1 MSATV
6 ANDAI
11 VAGECTIAD
20 DVEHTKFVSKCPRL
34 LLVAPHERRMQ
45 VELVFVLLQRCRQT
59 QCQVERHIQTFD
71 KVVATVWIA
80 AEVRLSHT
88 CDDVVDTMIVGI
100 DGSNGEEDEITSRN
114 EGGRIGVTFSFFLF
128 YVQFG
133 ICQAA

>member
-1 MSATV
+1 MSA
-6 ANDAI
+6 AIAHNAI
-11 VAGECTIAD
+11 VAGEGAIAD
-20 DVEHTKFVSKCPRL
+20 DIEHAKFIGKRPSL

-45 VELVFVLLQRCRQT
+45 VELVFVLFQRCRQT
-59 QCQVERHIQTFD
+59 HCQVERHIQTFD

-100 DGSNGEEDEITSRN
+100 DGSNGEEEEITTRN